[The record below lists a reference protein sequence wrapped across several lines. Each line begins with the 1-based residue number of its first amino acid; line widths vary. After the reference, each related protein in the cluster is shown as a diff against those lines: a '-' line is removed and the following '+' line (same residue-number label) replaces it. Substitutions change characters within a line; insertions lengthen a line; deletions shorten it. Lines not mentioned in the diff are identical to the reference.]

1 MAASASEKVLGID
14 LGTTNSAAAVYEG
27 SGAISIPSQD
37 GASTGGKMFP
47 SVVAFMP
54 DGSVVVG
61 EKAKRQ
67 MSVNPQGTVLE
78 IKRKMGTEY
87 RVKID
92 GKSYTPQQISAL
104 ILERIKSDSEAYLG
118 APAKKAVITVP
129 AHFNDNQR
137 QATMEAGAMAGLDV
151 IRIINEPTAACLA
164 YGLDRAAASGKQK
177 MRIMVFSFGGGT
189 HDVTTMEID
198 GETYKV
204 LATSGDTQT
213 GGADIDNAIV
223 EKLANQF
230 YNETGV
236 NLRTNLSAM
245 VRLKEAAEKAKI
257 ELSNALQA
265 EVGVPFLATVG
276 GVQKHLKYELTK
288 AELEQIAL
296 PIVKRVDTTI
306 RTVLIDSRLSPEDI
320 DKLILIGGQTK
331 MPLVRK
337 VVEDYMGKE
346 AEEGVDPMQCVAI
359 GAAYQGAVLSGKLSY
374 RLLDVT
380 PLTLGIEDAA
390 GTVQKIIYRNTP
402 IPVFRSQSFTT
413 AEDNQTEV
421 NIHVVQGERT
431 MAEDCVSIGRFD
443 LEGFA
448 ARPKGGTQIVVG
460 FEIDANGI
468 MHVSAKELAS
478 GKEQKVNITGRM
490 KISDEER
497 KRLIEE
503 SRLFSGKDK
512 ARREEALLKSN
523 AQGLIY
529 KAKQIQEE
537 LLIPNERLV
546 KINSDMAEL
555 REIMARP
562 LDYDAKNE
570 KLDLLKSKMVAF
582 ADLINE
588 TIEVY
593 EMGEAA

>member
-1 MAASASEKVLGID
+1 MVSAEKILGID

-37 GASTGGKMFP
+37 GEATGGKMFP

-67 MSVNPQGTVLE
+67 MSVNPRGTVLE

-87 RVKID
+87 KVEAH
-92 GKSYTPQQISAL
+92 GKQYTPEQVSAL
-104 ILERIKSDSEAYLG
+104 ILRKIKSDSEAYLG
-118 APAKKAVITVP
+118 TTTRKAVITVP

-137 QATMEAGAMAGLDV
+137 QATMEAGALAGLEV

-164 YGLDRAAASGKQK
+164 YGLDRAALGQGK

-189 HDVTTMEID
+189 HDVTTMEIE

-204 LATSGDTQT
+204 LATSGDTLT
-213 GGADIDNAIV
+213 GGADIDNAVV
-223 EKLANQF
+223 ERLANQF

-236 NLRTNLSAM
+236 NLRDSLPAM

-257 ELSNALQA
+257 ELSGELTV
-265 EVGVPFLATVG
+265 EVGVPFLAEVG
-276 GVQKHLKYELTK
+276 GVQKHLKYELTQ
-288 AELEQIAL
+288 AELEEIAG
-296 PIVKRVDTTI
+296 PIVKRVERTI
-306 RTVLIDSRLSPEDI
+306 RTVLIDSRLGAEDI
-320 DKLILIGGQTK
+320 DRLILVGGQTK

-337 VVEDYMGKE
+337 VVEQYMGKV

-359 GAAYQGAVLSGKLSY
+359 GAAYQGAVLTGKLNY

-402 IPVFRSQSFTT
+402 IPVSKSQSFTT
-413 AEDNQTEV
+413 AQDNQTEV
-421 NIHVVQGERT
+421 SIHVVQGERL
-431 MAEDCVSIGRFD
+431 MAADCVSIGRFD

-448 ARPKGGTQIVVG
+448 PRPRGATQILVG

-468 MHVSAKELAS
+468 MHVSAKELSS
-478 GKEQKVNITGRM
+478 GVEQRVNITGKM
-490 KISDEER
+490 KISEEER

-503 SRLFSGKDK
+503 SKMFAGIDR
-512 ARREEALLKSN
+512 ARKEEALLTSN
-523 AQGLIY
+523 AGQLIY
-529 KAKQIQEE
+529 KAKKIQEE
-537 LLIPNERLV
+537 LLIPEERTSSLNKV
-546 KINSDMAEL
+546 SADLRSVMEL
-555 REIMARP
+555 P
-562 LDYDAKNE
+562 LDYSEENR
-570 KLDLLKSKMVAF
+570 KLESLKAKMVEL
-582 ADLINE
+582 ADLIND
-588 TIEVY
+588 TIDVY
-593 EMGEAA
+593 EMGEGA

>member
-1 MAASASEKVLGID
+1 MASAEKILGID

-37 GASTGGKMFP
+37 GEAVGGKMFP

-67 MSVNPQGTVLE
+67 MSVNPRGTVLE

-87 RVKID
+87 RVEAH
-92 GKSYTPQQISAL
+92 GKEYTPEQISAL
-104 ILERIKSDSEAYLG
+104 ILGKIRSDSEAYLG
-118 APAKKAVITVP
+118 TTARKAVITVP

-137 QATMEAGAMAGLDV
+137 QATMEAGALAGLEV

-164 YGLDRAAASGKQK
+164 YGLDRAAVSQGK

-189 HDVTTMEID
+189 HDVTTMEIE

-204 LATSGDTQT
+204 LATSGDTLT
-213 GGADIDNAIV
+213 GGADIDSAVV
-223 EKLANQF
+223 ERLANQF

-236 NLRTNLSAM
+236 NLRDSLPAM

-257 ELSNALQA
+257 ELSGELTV
-265 EVGVPFLATVG
+265 EVGVPFLAEVG
-276 GVQKHLKYELTK
+276 GVQKHLKYELTQ
-288 AELEQIAL
+288 AELEEIAG
-296 PIVKRVDTTI
+296 PIVKRVERTI
-306 RTVLIDSRLSPEDI
+306 RTVLIDSRLGAEDI
-320 DKLILIGGQTK
+320 DRLILIGGQTK

-337 VVEDYMGKE
+337 VVEQYMGKV

-359 GAAYQGAVLSGKLSY
+359 GAAYQGAVLAGKLNY

-402 IPVFRSQSFTT
+402 IPVSRSQSFTT
-413 AEDNQTEV
+413 AQDDQTEV
-421 NIHVVQGERT
+421 SIHVVQGERL
-431 MAEDCVSIGRFD
+431 MAADCVSIGRFD

-448 ARPKGGTQIVVG
+448 PRRRGATQILVG

-468 MHVSAKELAS
+468 MHVSAKELSS
-478 GKEQKVNITGRM
+478 GVEQRVNITGKM
-490 KISDEER
+490 KISEEER

-503 SRLFSGKDK
+503 SKMFAGIDR
-512 ARREEALLKSN
+512 ARKEEALLTSN
-523 AQGLIY
+523 ADQLIY
-529 KAKQIQEE
+529 KAKKIQEE
-537 LLIPNERLV
+537 LLIPEERISKLNKSSADLRRV
-546 KINSDMAEL
+546 MEL
-555 REIMARP
+555 P
-562 LDYDAKNE
+562 LDYSQENR
-570 KLDLLKSKMVAF
+570 KLETLKARMV
-582 ADLINE
+582 
-588 TIEVY
+588 
-593 EMGEAA
+593 

>member
-1 MAASASEKVLGID
+1 MVSAEKILGID

-37 GASTGGKMFP
+37 GEAVGGKMFP

-67 MSVNPQGTVLE
+67 MSVNPRGTVLE

-87 RVKID
+87 KVEAH
-92 GKSYTPQQISAL
+92 GKQYTPEQVSAL
-104 ILERIKSDSEAYLG
+104 ILRKIKSDSEAYLG
-118 APAKKAVITVP
+118 TTTRKAVITVP

-137 QATMEAGAMAGLDV
+137 QATMEAGALAGLEV

-164 YGLDRAAASGKQK
+164 YGLDRAAMGQGK

-189 HDVTTMEID
+189 HDVTTMEIE

-204 LATSGDTQT
+204 LATSGDTLT
-213 GGADIDNAIV
+213 GGADIDNAVV
-223 EKLANQF
+223 ERLANQF

-236 NLRTNLSAM
+236 NLRDSLPAM

-257 ELSNALQA
+257 ELSGELTV
-265 EVGVPFLATVG
+265 EVGVPFLAEVG
-276 GVQKHLKYELTK
+276 GVQKHLKYELTQ
-288 AELEQIAL
+288 AELEEIAG
-296 PIVKRVDTTI
+296 PIVKRVERTI
-306 RTVLIDSRLSPEDI
+306 RTVLIDSRLGAEDI
-320 DKLILIGGQTK
+320 DRLILVGGQTK

-337 VVEDYMGKE
+337 VVEQYMGKV

-359 GAAYQGAVLSGKLSY
+359 GAAYQGAVLTGKLNY

-402 IPVFRSQSFTT
+402 IPVSKSQSFTT
-413 AEDNQTEV
+413 AQDNQTEV
-421 NIHVVQGERT
+421 SIHVVQGERL
-431 MAEDCVSIGRFD
+431 MAADCVSIGRFD

-448 ARPKGGTQIVVG
+448 PRPRGATQILVG

-468 MHVSAKELAS
+468 MHVSAKELSS
-478 GKEQKVNITGRM
+478 GVEQRVNITGKM
-490 KISDEER
+490 KISEEER

-503 SRLFSGKDK
+503 SKMFAGIDR
-512 ARREEALLKSN
+512 ARKEEALLTSN
-523 AQGLIY
+523 AGQLIY
-529 KAKQIQEE
+529 KAKKIQEE
-537 LLIPNERLV
+537 LLIPEERTSRLNKV
-546 KINSDMAEL
+546 SADLRSVMEL
-555 REIMARP
+555 P
-562 LDYDAKNE
+562 LDYSEENR
-570 KLDLLKSKMVAF
+570 KLESLKAKMVEL
-582 ADLINE
+582 ADLIND
-588 TIEVY
+588 TIDVY
-593 EMGEAA
+593 EMGEGA

>member
-1 MAASASEKVLGID
+1 MVSAEKILGID

-37 GASTGGKMFP
+37 GEATGGKMFP

-67 MSVNPQGTVLE
+67 MSVNPRGTVLE

-87 RVKID
+87 KVEAH
-92 GKSYTPQQISAL
+92 GKQYTPEQVSAL
-104 ILERIKSDSEAYLG
+104 ILRKIKSDSEAYLG
-118 APAKKAVITVP
+118 TTTRKAVITVP

-137 QATMEAGAMAGLDV
+137 QATMEAGALAGLEV

-164 YGLDRAAASGKQK
+164 YGLDRAAMGQGK

-189 HDVTTMEID
+189 HDVTTMEIE

-204 LATSGDTQT
+204 LATSGDTLT
-213 GGADIDNAIV
+213 GGADIDNAVV
-223 EKLANQF
+223 ERLANQF

-236 NLRTNLSAM
+236 NLRDSLPAM

-257 ELSNALQA
+257 ELSGELTV
-265 EVGVPFLATVG
+265 EVGVPFLAEVG
-276 GVQKHLKYELTK
+276 GVQKHLKYELTQ
-288 AELEQIAL
+288 AELEEIAG
-296 PIVKRVDTTI
+296 PIVKRVEKTI
-306 RTVLIDSRLSPEDI
+306 RTVLIDSRLGAEDV
-320 DKLILIGGQTK
+320 DRLILVGGQTK

-337 VVEDYMGKE
+337 VVEQYMGKV

-359 GAAYQGAVLSGKLSY
+359 GAAYQGAVLTGKLNY

-402 IPVFRSQSFTT
+402 IPVSKSQSFTT
-413 AEDNQTEV
+413 AQDNQTEV
-421 NIHVVQGERT
+421 SIHVVQGERL
-431 MAEDCVSIGRFD
+431 MAADCVSIGRFD

-448 ARPKGGTQIVVG
+448 PRPRGATQILVG

-468 MHVSAKELAS
+468 MHVSAKELSS
-478 GKEQKVNITGRM
+478 GVERRVNITGKM
-490 KISDEER
+490 KISEEER

-503 SRLFSGKDK
+503 SKMFAGIDR
-512 ARREEALLKSN
+512 ARKEEALLTSN
-523 AQGLIY
+523 AGQLIY
-529 KAKQIQEE
+529 KAKKIQEE
-537 LLIPNERLV
+537 LLIPEERTSRLNKV
-546 KINSDMAEL
+546 SADLRSVMEL
-555 REIMARP
+555 P
-562 LDYDAKNE
+562 LDYSEENR
-570 KLDLLKSKMVAF
+570 KLESLKARMVEL
-582 ADLINE
+582 ADLIND
-588 TIEVY
+588 TIDVY
-593 EMGEAA
+593 EMGEGA